1 MSKVIV
7 EKSSKKRYIGILLA
21 ALAGVL
27 YGISS
32 FTAKQSYIGGA
43 TAIVITFLR
52 NLTAVLLL
60 FAYNNTRKIRIK
72 LPGRMLCELAFAAL
86 FISFLVPVFLYESL
100 QYIPSGLTFSVNYS
114 YPILLTLIYV
124 FAFHEKVN
132 ARKCIATFLSVIGIW
147 VIMFSA
153 KGANVKGVLLAVGSG
168 VCYAI
173 YLIIVDRTSIKALE
187 GTVCSMYCSLFSCF
201 YLFVFGMVR
210 GENMFGTTRAG
221 LPWIILTGIIVVCLG
236 NALIPEAIKRVGP
249 TTVSILGILEPLTS
263 LLISI
268 MLFGD
273 VITGRMFIGII
284 MILIGTMLII
294 IERGNSNEQRELY
307 NPSSGE

>member
-1 MSKVIV
+1 M
-7 EKSSKKRYIGILLA
+7 LA
-21 ALAGVL
+21 ALAGIL

-52 NLTAVLLL
+52 NLTAVPVL
-60 FAYNNTRKIRIK
+60 FAYNNAKRIRIK
-72 LPGRMLCELAFAAL
+72 LPGRTLCELAFAAL

-114 YPILLTLIYV
+114 YPILLALIYT

-132 ARKCIATFLSVIGIW
+132 AKKCIAMLLSVIGIW

-153 KGANVKGVLLAVGSG
+153 KGANVRGVLLAVGSG

-173 YLIIVDRTSIKALE
+173 YLIIVDKTSIKTLE

-201 YLFVFGMVR
+201 YLFVFGMAR

-268 MLFGD
+268 LLFKDEITVRML
-273 VITGRMFIGII
+273 IGIL
-284 MILIGTMLII
+284 MILIGTTLVIV
-294 IERGNSNEQRELY
+294 ERGNCNEQRELY
-307 NPSSGE
+307 NPSSGK